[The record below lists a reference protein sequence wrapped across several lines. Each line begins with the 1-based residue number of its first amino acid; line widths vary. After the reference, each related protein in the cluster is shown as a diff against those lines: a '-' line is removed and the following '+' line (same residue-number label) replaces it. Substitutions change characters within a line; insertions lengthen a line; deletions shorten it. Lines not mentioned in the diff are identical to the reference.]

1 MKFLGMGGFEFVII
15 IIVVLLI
22 FGPKN
27 LPKLGSA
34 LGKTVSNLR
43 SGMNEGKK
51 KKEEET
57 AAEEASA
64 EDDEPA
70 HTQPAEITG
79 EVETVEFAEEV
90 AEGEAEQVV
99 AEDVEE
105 GAEEEVAAEDAEDAD
120 EGAEGASEGVAAE
133 RSANAEP
140 QPSDGSQAAA
150 PKKVRRVVKK
160 KVAP

>member
-27 LPKLGSA
+27 LPKLGNA

-51 KKEEET
+51 KKEEEKSD
-57 AAEEASA
+57 EEAPA
-64 EDDEPA
+64 DDEDSA
-70 HTQPAEITG
+70 QTKPAEIEG
-79 EVETVEFAEEV
+79 EVETVEFAEED
-90 AEGEAEQVV
+90 A
-99 AEDVEE
+99 VEE
-105 GAEEEVAAEDAEDAD
+105 SAGAPADKPTADAEAVP
-120 EGAEGASEGVAAE
+120 EPAEPETGS
-133 RSANAEP
+133 AEP
-140 QPSDGSQAAA
+140 QTAGESRVSQAAA

-160 KVAP
+160 KVAMQAENTEQ